1 MHDLPSDV
9 CLRHI
14 VDAALI
20 NIWVLVD
27 YRDGVVYW
35 VIVQLRFIVLHVQL
49 ELCGLLNRARQFVS
63 QAVRAALER
72 IEGRVELFNMQ
83 AEPLG
88 DCQATVTG
96 PLAW

>member
-49 ELCGLLNRARQFVS
+49 ELCGLLN
-63 QAVRAALER
+63 
-72 IEGRVELFNMQ
+72 
-83 AEPLG
+83 
-88 DCQATVTG
+88 
-96 PLAW
+96 